1 MKETTKLPEL
11 PRLPKGQGTLIYTHG
26 NKILYRKAIPVD
38 GGYKRLAVTGNNI
51 KECFDTMRRKE
62 DDLRAGLKSAGS
74 ESLAAAIDRW
84 LDLYKQPEVKPSSY
98 DRLRITYKAQITKMT
113 IADKPW
119 KLITA
124 EDLQVAVNALVQDG
138 YAWSTVKKAYDMLNA
153 FYTFQTR
160 RGYLPRSPMDICRMP
175 LRENMLKQDKEIVY
189 MTESQIKVFCEEA
202 LSYAEGS
209 TQLKYRYGPA
219 FVFLIY
225 TGLRIGE
232 LCALQWKDFDI
243 EKATVSI
250 TKNLIEVY
258 NRDYGKKQED
268 APQYVTKISTTKTR
282 STRIIPLNRNA
293 LKALALMRQ
302 AVPFIEPDNYVV
314 STANRKP
321 ATPRQMEKRLA
332 YLLQAAPLD
341 LPPCGCHMLR
351 HTCASLLFAKK
362 LQVEIIAS
370 ILGHSP
376 EVCRKTYIHFCQ
388 AQRAEA
394 IHQIA
399 EFNI

>member
-1 MKETTKLPEL
+1 
-11 PRLPKGQGTLIYTHG
+11 
-26 NKILYRKAIPVD
+26 
-38 GGYKRLAVTGNNI
+38 
-51 KECFDTMRRKE
+51 
-62 DDLRAGLKSAGS
+62 
-74 ESLAAAIDRW
+74 
-84 LDLYKQPEVKPSSY
+84 
-98 DRLRITYKAQITKMT
+98 
-113 IADKPW
+113 
-119 KLITA
+119 
-124 EDLQVAVNALVQDG
+124 
-138 YAWSTVKKAYDMLNA
+138 
-153 FYTFQTR
+153 
-160 RGYLPRSPMDICRMP
+160 MP
-175 LRENMLKQDKEIVY
+175 LRENMLKRDKEIVY
-189 MTESQIKVFCEEA
+189 MTEPQIKVFCEEA
-202 LSYAEGS
+202 LSFAEGS

-232 LCALQWKDFDI
+232 LCALQWKDFNM

-258 NRDYGKKQED
+258 NRDYGKKREG

-302 AVPFIEPDNYVV
+302 AVPFTESDGYVV

-321 ATPRQMEKRLA
+321 ATPRQMEKRRA
-332 YLLQAAPLD
+332 YLLQATPLD

>member
-1 MKETTKLPEL
+1 M
-11 PRLPKGQGTLIYTHG
+11 
-26 NKILYRKAIPVD
+26 
-38 GGYKRLAVTGNNI
+38 
-51 KECFDTMRRKE
+51 
-62 DDLRAGLKSAGS
+62 
-74 ESLAAAIDRW
+74 
-84 LDLYKQPEVKPSSY
+84 
-98 DRLRITYKAQITKMT
+98 
-113 IADKPW
+113 
-119 KLITA
+119 
-124 EDLQVAVNALVQDG
+124 
-138 YAWSTVKKAYDMLNA
+138 
-153 FYTFQTR
+153 
-160 RGYLPRSPMDICRMP
+160 
-175 LRENMLKQDKEIVY
+175 
-189 MTESQIKVFCEEA
+189 
-202 LSYAEGS
+202 
-209 TQLKYRYGPA
+209 
-219 FVFLIY
+219 
-225 TGLRIGE
+225 
-232 LCALQWKDFDI
+232 

-258 NRDYGKKQED
+258 NRDYGKKREG

-302 AVPFIEPDNYVV
+302 AVPFTESDGYVV

-321 ATPRQMEKRLA
+321 ATPQQISKS
-332 YLLQAAPLD
+332 LD